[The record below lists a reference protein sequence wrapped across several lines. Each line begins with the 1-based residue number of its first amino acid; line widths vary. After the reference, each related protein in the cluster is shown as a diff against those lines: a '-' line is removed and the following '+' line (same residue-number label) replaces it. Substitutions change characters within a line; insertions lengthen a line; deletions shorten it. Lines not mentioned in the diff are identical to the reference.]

1 MILTLGIDLY
11 FDAAQNLMMKR
22 FLALG
27 LLVGFTASC
36 AVPLHAQQMSVVQYQ
51 GNSAKE
57 ARKQQKLTK
66 KNAKQQRKVLK
77 RAAKAQKKSLK
88 AAQKSDAKAN
98 QQLRQK

>member
-1 MILTLGIDLY
+1 LIFTLGIDLY

-22 FLALG
+22 LLALG
-27 LLVGFTASC
+27 LVVGLTVSC
-36 AVPLHAQQMSVVQYQ
+36 ASPLHAQQMSVAQYQ
-51 GNSAKE
+51 GNSAKD